1 MTHSPLIFDLAETV
15 EQIPV
20 GKSTTR
26 ELKMFTCR
34 YYLTLKTDWLAYRSM
49 YQDDPICFN
58 EFCKNCFLTS
68 RGNYNPSLN

>member
-1 MTHSPLIFDLAETV
+1 MTHSALIFDLAETV

-20 GKSTTR
+20 GKATTR

-34 YYLTLKTDWLAYRSM
+34 YYLTLKADWLAYRVT

-58 EFCKNCFLTS
+58 EFCRIAFLTS